1 MCHKAIIA
9 GLAFA
14 VAASVASPCR
24 AQSANPEWDQAVAA
38 AEKEGTVVI
47 NMPAGNALRD
57 FLTGEWPKAFPKIT
71 LVTNSI
77 DEGTWIARVRI
88 ERQSGKYLWD
98 AAMSGSV
105 TSYTMTN
112 EGDTAPSCRR

>member
-1 MCHKAIIA
+1 MRHKTIVAV
-9 GLAFA
+9 LALA
-14 VAASVASPCR
+14 VAAFVASPCR
-24 AQSANPEWDQAVAA
+24 AQSGNPEWDRAVGA

-57 FLTGEWPKAFPKIT
+57 FLTSEWPKAFPKIT

-88 ERQSGKYLWD
+88 ERQSGKY
-98 AAMSGSV
+98 SG
-105 TSYTMTN
+105 TRR
-112 EGDTAPSCRR
+112 CRARSRPIR